1 MNKNVLIVLG
11 GGVMIAIV
19 VAMLMS
25 AALRGGGKKSDSG
38 ASQSYE
44 VLVATMN
51 LSPGTNLSSTNTKWV
66 KWADTAVYDG
76 MIKRKP
82 GEKIEISGAKAK
94 KGKKAD
100 ANKEINNVEDAV
112 ADAAGV
118 PTEGDES
125 AAEGEKKE
133 SDLPKGLLR
142 RSVVKGEPIT
152 KAALAEEGKNFIAAS
167 LRPGMRAMAIKVKAE
182 DIVGGLAGPGDFVD
196 LILTYKQK
204 IKPGAG
210 DVYFKS
216 LQQETINMNINQ
228 TASETILRNIRVM
241 AVDQTAFRKEGEEEG
256 GKATAKSKVG
266 KTVTLEVSPHQA
278 EILALGVK
286 MGTLTLALRSLG
298 DKEIPK
304 VRLPVVTDERVTHIY
319 DEVSDEFQAKLKKK
333 SGTSGD
339 VVRIYSGS
347 DVSDLAV
354 R

>member
-25 AALRGGGKKSDSG
+25 AALRGGGKKDDA
-38 ASQSYE
+38 ASPQSYE

-66 KWADTAVYDG
+66 KWADAAVYDG

-82 GEKIEISGAKAK
+82 GEKVEISGAKPKKIK
-94 KGKKAD
+94 KGE
-100 ANKEINNVEDAV
+100 ANKVEDAIS
-112 ADAAGV
+112 DAAGV
-118 PTEGDES
+118 PTEGDEN
-125 AAEGEKKE
+125 AVDAENTEKKE
-133 SDLPKGLLR
+133 PSDLPKGLLR

-152 KAALAEEGKNFIAAS
+152 KAALAEEGKNFVAAS

-182 DIVGGLAGPGDFVD
+182 DSVGGLVGPNDFVD
-196 LILTYKQK
+196 VVLTYKQK
-204 IKPGAG
+204 IKPGDG
-210 DVYFKS
+210 DAYFKT

-228 TASETILRNIRVM
+228 MASETILRNIRVM
-241 AVDQTAFRKEGEEEG
+241 AVDQTAFRKEDEEEG

-286 MGTLTLALRSLG
+286 MGTLTLSLRSLG

-319 DEVSDEFQAKLKKK
+319 DEVTDEFQAKLKKK
-333 SGTSGD
+333 SGNSGD
-339 VVRIYSGS
+339 VVRIYSGG